1 LQVCEEADFGRS
13 LFERLSS
20 LGHHKHLLDVQY
32 RMHPGISK
40 FPVSS
45 FYGDQISDGEN
56 VLHRDNERK
65 HLIGPM
71 YGSYSFINIEGG
83 KEISGKHDKSLINTI
98 EVAAVTRI
106 VQRLFKG
113 MHCSFVVNQ

>member
-56 VLHRDNERK
+56 VLHRDYERK
-65 HLIGPM
+65 HLTGPM

-83 KEISGKHDKSLINTI
+83 KESSGKHDKSLINTI

-113 MHCSFVVNQ
+113 THYSFVVNQ

>member
-1 LQVCEEADFGRS
+1 MRCVQVCDEADFGRS

-20 LGHHKHLLDVQY
+20 LGHPKHLLNVQY

-45 FYGDQISDGEN
+45 FYGGQIDDGEN
-56 VLHRDNERK
+56 VLHRDYERK
-65 HLIGPM
+65 HLAGPM

-83 KEISGKHDKSLINTI
+83 KESSGKYDKSLINTI

-106 VQRLFKG
+106 VQRLFRG
-113 MHCSFVVNQ
+113 THTR

>member
-56 VLHRDNERK
+56 VLHRDYERK

-113 MHCSFVVNQ
+113 THCSFVVNQ